1 MKTMKKYDLSA
12 LLPKASE
19 MDALSRFFIQE
30 TAELEKQVVAKNWTL
45 QLDTLYEQLTDEL
58 HKIASGRYKM
68 KLVHV
73 DLCADWLDAAEMYCK
88 RFEKTPDPI
97 THTAVKVTRELLTVF
112 TDTLVVRRNTLK
124 ILG

>member
-1 MKTMKKYDLSA
+1 MKAMKKYDLSA
-12 LLPKASE
+12 LLPKASD
-19 MDALSRFFIQE
+19 MDALACFFVQK

-73 DLCADWLDAAEMYCK
+73 DLCADWLDMAEMYCK
-88 RFEKTPDPI
+88 RFEKTHDPI

-112 TDTLVVRRNTLK
+112 SDTLVVRRNTLK

>member
-68 KLVHV
+68 NLVHV

-112 TDTLVVRRNTLK
+112 GDTLVVRRNTLK

>member
-12 LLPKASE
+12 LLPKASD
-19 MDALSRFFIQE
+19 MDALSRFFIKE
-30 TAELEKQVVAKNWTL
+30 TAELEKQVVSKNWTL

-73 DLCADWLDAAEMYCK
+73 DLCADWLDMAEMYCK
-88 RFEKTPDPI
+88 RFEKTNDPI

-112 TDTLVVRRNTLK
+112 TNTLVVRRNTLK

>member
-12 LLPKASE
+12 LLPKAYE

-88 RFEKTPDPI
+88 RFEKAPDPI

>member
-112 TDTLVVRRNTLK
+112 GDTLVVRRNTLK

>member
-112 TDTLVVRRNTLK
+112 TNTLVVRRNTLK

>member
-112 TDTLVVRRNTLK
+112 NDQIVVRRNTLK

>member
-112 TDTLVVRRNTLK
+112 GNTLVVRRNTLK

>member
-30 TAELEKQVVAKNWTL
+30 TAELEKQVAAKNWTL

-112 TDTLVVRRNTLK
+112 GDTLVVRRNTLK